1 MKSHLNHSGYHVAAI
16 LFPGISASLWAVSF
30 SKMWI
35 PFIWLIFLTLFMIT
49 RNPREFRRFLVRFRK
64 IGFALLFFSILQ
76 IVFRRSGEVLLYWQ
90 QMPIAYSDGVKEAIL
105 LWVRFS
111 ILFLLAKMFSE
122 ISLFHLLVLMNRIR
136 LPMKLNL
143 LLLTTFRLIPYIYR
157 ESKNVLWHLRF
168 RGIDIQRLCMRDKFR
183 ILKKMLFPLVIRG
196 IHYTSY
202 SALALEL
209 RGYGSTSSGKIP
221 VHYPLSSRDIYLVS
235 VTVLLNI
242 ICLIGLR

>member
-1 MKSHLNHSGYHVAAI
+1 
-16 LFPGISASLWAVSF
+16 
-30 SKMWI
+30 
-35 PFIWLIFLTLFMIT
+35 MIT
-49 RNPREFRRFLVRFRK
+49 QDPGEFSRFLVRFRK

-76 IVFRRSGEVLLYWQ
+76 IIFRRSGEVLLYWQ
-90 QMPIAYSDGVKEAIL
+90 QMPIAYYDGVKEAVL

-122 ISLFHLLVLMNRIR
+122 ISPFHLLVLMNRIK

-143 LLLTTFRLIPYIYR
+143 LFLTTFRLIPFIYS

-168 RGIDIQRLCMRDKFR
+168 RGINIQKLCMRDKFR
-183 ILKKMLFPLVIRG
+183 MLKKLLFPLVIRG

-209 RGYGSTSSGKIP
+209 RGFGSTSTGRIP
-221 VHYPLSSRDIYLVS
+221 VHYPLSSRDIYLIS
-235 VTVLLNI
+235 ITILLNI